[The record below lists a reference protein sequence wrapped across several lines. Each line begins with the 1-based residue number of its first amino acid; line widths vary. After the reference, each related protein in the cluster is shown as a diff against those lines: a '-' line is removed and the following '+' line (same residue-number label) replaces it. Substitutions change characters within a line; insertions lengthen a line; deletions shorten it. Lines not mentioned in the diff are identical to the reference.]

1 MYNLQNYYFYKLFFD
16 MTKMFLSL
24 LIIMM
29 SFLMMFLNHP
39 LSMGLM
45 ILIQTFFIC
54 LISGMLIKT
63 YWFSYILFLTFLGGL
78 LVLFIYVS
86 SIASNEM
93 FNSSFLFKMI
103 LFYMILFSLM
113 ISILFMFNL
122 KWMNMSNNNT
132 DMNNL
137 FNIYLFFNNEN
148 KINLS
153 KLYNNQTFLMMM
165 MMVIYL
171 FITLIAVVKITNIFY
186 GPIRSS
192 IN

>member
-1 MYNLQNYYFYKLFFD
+1 MLKMIFSLMLIMISFF
-16 MTKMFLSL
+16 
-24 LIIMM
+24 
-29 SFLMMFLNHP
+29 MMFLNNP

-45 ILIQTFFIC
+45 ILIQTLLTC
-54 LISGMLIKT
+54 LLSGMMIKT

-93 FNSSFLFKMI
+93 FKPMI
-103 LFYMILFSLM
+103 NIKKICYFSLIM
-113 ISILFMFNL
+113 IMMIQYMYMNNIL
-122 KWMNMSNNNT
+122 WMNLSMNA
-132 DMNNL
+132 DMNN
-137 FNIYLFFNNEN
+137 FNEMILFFNNEN

-153 KLYNNQTFLMMM
+153 KLYNNQTFLIMMM
-165 MMVIYL
+165 LVIYL

-192 IN
+192 LN

>member
-1 MYNLQNYYFYKLFFD
+1 
-16 MTKMFLSL
+16 MTKMFFSL
-24 LIIMM
+24 LIMLISFMM
-29 SFLMMFLNHP
+29 LFLYHP

-45 ILIQTFFIC
+45 ILIQTILTC
-54 LISGMLIKT
+54 MISSMMLST

-93 FNSSFLFKMI
+93 FKISFNMKMI
-103 LFYMILFSLM
+103 YLFFILIFIIFS
-113 ISILFMFNL
+113 MFL
-122 KWMNMSNNNT
+122 
-132 DMNNL
+132 MNNL
-137 FNIYLFFNNEN
+137 NWMNFSLNNLEMKNLFNMFLFFNNEN

-171 FITLIAVVKITNIFY
+171 FITLIAVVKITNISY
-186 GPIRSS
+186 GPLRSS
-192 IN
+192 FN

>member
-1 MYNLQNYYFYKLFFD
+1 MMKLIF
-16 MTKMFLSL
+16 SL
-24 LIIMM
+24 LLIML
-29 SFLMMFLNHP
+29 SFFMLFLNNP

-45 ILIQTFFIC
+45 ILIQTLLTC
-54 LISGMLIKT
+54 LLLGMLIKT

-93 FNSSFLFKMI
+93 FKFKI
-103 LFYMILFSLM
+103 
-113 ISILFMFNL
+113 NL
-122 KWMNMSNNNT
+122 KKSLLISLILMMLIQIMYTYNISWMNLSLNSDMDNFSNL
-132 DMNNL
+132 ML
-137 FNIYLFFNNEN
+137 FLNNEN

-153 KLYNNQTFLMMM
+153 KLYNNQTFLIMMM
-165 MMVIYL
+165 LVIYL

-192 IN
+192 F